1 MHEGGSL
8 IWNFL
13 NFLVVL
19 IQNVISQKPMLDLLK
34 KLDQHTLGKHADE
47 LTDRLVG
54 AIGPSVSADLVNQA
68 KDLQLLEEILTP
80 QVFQEKVA
88 NVADKCAE
96 SIGTCSESITL
107 VSSQIPL
114 LSRLL
119 FDHAYNNLRSYVSQ
133 PHLNYLVNA
142 DLPAVEESNSGGSV
156 DVETAAVSLKF
167 LQSLLLNNDL
177 GNPQLDSLL
186 LHVVCLSDSDLVHSA
201 AVLLKLRMTN
211 VATSALASYLW
222 TIVSDL
228 VNSSLDDHKTVGYKL
243 WLWWLSACDSATLE
257 SETFQSLFKTDLYW
271 ACLLRPLKTTSY
283 DHKKLALYI
292 ISRSVQHIVSDI
304 FLESMQWSTTDRDV
318 LLEQWKRFA
327 TLTEIIAIDSSYNQ
341 TVACEGDILMFL
353 GPECKLAPRWG
364 IALIAMGLNATMD
377 TVRKYMA
384 KVVLALPIASLAVF
398 QHDIPFLESKLLPYL
413 LEATHFQTA
422 RHDDQ
427 NVCIY
432 GDTLETFIEGLYT
445 TFDKSRIEALTICIF
460 KLLNILREGFDPSK
474 IYALAGV
481 MSGLKATEFQLSD
494 AALDAFAP
502 MLLLTSETGVRRK
515 LQKLYLARIC
525 LHFGQS
531 LRVLKLL
538 SQLVTLETIMTGLN
552 FKLTPDAELRKSIE
566 DLSTYAVYLYGSCET
581 CNVDEAAAQ
590 LNLLPVGVSLGLKN
604 MGLTGVPTV
613 SVDDSILS
621 SIQATQALAKSNLSE
636 TNTDS
641 IEIRL
646 EKLKFPDDMD
656 LTAAQLTLL
665 AALNIKNG
673 KGDFANTFEYLKS
686 SHIVSRDLKTD
697 QTIQSLNNLIA
708 AKFDCLNTTLAHHR
722 VTEPVDV
729 INFATLNYSV
739 ASSCESRYAIVACI
753 YRVVEQLDAADEKTC
768 SVIQDTLFTIWDEIM
783 STGLVSSAKPVHLA
797 FIELLLSKSVLQKCT
812 ENDSLAETVLD
823 IASTLVSQC
832 YARRSL
838 LPLVAKKLLEF
849 GGTEIVKIEGAH
861 SLVIE
866 IYTLQQIDD
875 TNFRLEDAIATR
887 YDTEMGN
894 DGASVF
900 KDVHGGKEVAARAL
914 IAALVSQITDAAF
927 AEFMWDEIFSSDSY
941 RLFNPKKLND
951 GKEERIRVQCYQ
963 LLTMTED
970 IVHHEFSQEETEK
983 LIEHI
988 RFEPSPIVRMYMEW
1002 IIARVILKGDSLVI
1016 LKKHLSNPEE
1026 IPRVLAAFQR
1036 IGLLI
1041 GEQIENVDD
1050 RISYLTEYLNIV
1062 LPFCSSNRAAVRHFA
1077 VSMICAVGPWIQSEQ
1092 FWNGNKKALETMEP
1106 FARICMGIFSHATR
1120 QEAYHQFRSGEKM
1133 LWNVHRYYNLVGIC
1147 GGLILRLS
1155 DREFPFVSETDFANL
1170 ELAPTKPHV
1179 DLVFPLEPAS
1189 VSLPTGDELRV
1200 SVGAHDKSVW
1210 ASEAAVAAACGI
1222 EVSSVSAPVQ
1232 TKSGAWNA
1240 TLVEDNS
1247 EESRAAKINRGELIL
1262 VASLVD
1268 KPPNLGGI
1276 CRLSDVLGAQLLTLN
1291 DISVAKHPQ
1300 FKNVAVT
1307 ADQWMPM
1314 AEVKVDEIAEFMRA
1328 KKREGYTLIG
1338 LEQTDQSKQLNKDFV
1353 FPKKSLILLGME
1365 REGIPGNLLAELDYA
1380 VEIKQI
1386 GMIRSMNIQT
1396 AAAVIVHAY
1405 SMQHCA

>member
-1 MHEGGSL
+1 
-8 IWNFL
+8 
-13 NFLVVL
+13 
-19 IQNVISQKPMLDLLK
+19 MLDLLK
-34 KLDQHTLGKHADE
+34 KLDQLTLGKYADE
-47 LTDRLVG
+47 LTDQVVQ
-54 AIGPSVSADLVNQA
+54 AIGPSVPAGLLGQA
-68 KDLQLLEEILTP
+68 KDLQLLQEILEP
-80 QVFQEKVA
+80 QVFDEKVTK
-88 NVADKCAE
+88 VADKC
-96 SIGTCSESITL
+96 SSSVGTCSEFITV
-107 VSSQIPL
+107 VSEQIPL
-114 LSRLL
+114 LSKLL

-133 PHLNYLVNA
+133 PHLNYLVNV
-142 DLPAVEESNSGGSV
+142 DLPALEKTASHGSV
-156 DVETAAVSLKF
+156 DVQTATVSLNS
-167 LQSLLLNNDL
+167 LQSLLLNNDHL
-177 GNPQLDSLL
+177 GTSELDCLL
-186 LHVVCLSDSDLVHSA
+186 LHVVCLSNSDLVHSA
-201 AVLLKLRMTN
+201 AVLLKLRMSN
-211 VATSALASYLW
+211 VAASPLAAYLW
-222 TIVSDL
+222 PIVSDL
-228 VNSSLDDHKTVGYKL
+228 VNTSLHDHKTIGYKL

-257 SETFQSLFKTDLYW
+257 SEAFQSLFKTELYW
-271 ACLLRPLKTTSY
+271 TCLLRPLKTTSY

-304 FLESMQWSTTDRDV
+304 SLENMTWSTSERKA

-353 GPECKLAPRWG
+353 GPDCKLAPRWG

-413 LEATHFQTA
+413 LEAAHFQTV
-422 RHDDQ
+422 RQDGEI
-427 NVCIY
+427 VCIH
-432 GDTLETFIEGLYT
+432 GDTLETFIQGLYT
-445 TFDKSRIEALTICIF
+445 TFDKTRIESLTVSTF
-460 KLLNILREGFDPSK
+460 KLLTILREGFDASK

-494 AALDAFAP
+494 AALDHFGP
-502 MLLLTSETGVRRK
+502 MLQLTSETGVRRK

-525 LHFGQS
+525 LHFSQS

-538 SQLVTLETIMTGLN
+538 SQLATLETVMTALK
-552 FKLTPDAELRKSIE
+552 FKLTPDAELRQSIE
-566 DLSTYAVYLYGSCET
+566 DLPTYAIYLYGSGET
-581 CNVDEAAAQ
+581 CDVAEAAAQ
-590 LNLLPVGVSLGLKN
+590 LGLLPVGVSLGLKN
-604 MGLTGVPTV
+604 MGLVGVPTAA
-613 SVDDSILS
+613 VDESILTS
-621 SIQATQALAKSNLSE
+621 TQATLALAKSDLSSA
-636 TNTDS
+636 NIDS
-641 IEIRL
+641 IHTRL
-646 EKLKFPDDMD
+646 EKLQFPEDDLD
-656 LTAAQLTLL
+656 LAAAQLTLL
-665 AALNIKNG
+665 AALNLKYG
-673 KGDFANTFEYLKS
+673 KGDFTKMFEYLKS
-686 SHIVSRDLKTD
+686 SHIVSRDLTGD
-697 QTIQSLNNLIA
+697 QSIPSLNSLIA
-708 AKFDCLNTTLAHHR
+708 AKFDCLNTTLAQHK
-722 VTEPVDV
+722 VAEQSVDV

-739 ASSCESRYAIVACI
+739 ASSTPSRYAIVACI
-753 YRVVEQLDAADEKTC
+753 YRVVEQLVTTTDEKTC
-768 SVIQDTLFTIWDEIM
+768 SVIQDTLFAIWDEIM

-797 FIELLLSKSVLQKCT
+797 FIELLLSKSVLDKCI
-812 ENDSLAETVLD
+812 ENDSLAETILD

-849 GGTEIVKIEGAH
+849 GGSEVVKIEGVH
-861 SLVIE
+861 SLIIE
-866 IYTLQQIDD
+866 VYTLQQIED

-887 YDTEMGN
+887 YDTAM
-894 DGASVF
+894 DISGASVF

-914 IAALVSQITDAAF
+914 IAVLVSQITDAAF
-927 AEFMWDEIFSSDSY
+927 AELMWEEMFTSESY

-963 LLTMTED
+963 LLTMTEA
-970 IVHHEFSQEETEK
+970 IVNHDFAQQETEK
-983 LIEHI
+983 LITHI

-1041 GEQIENVDD
+1041 GEQIEDVDD
-1050 RISYLTEYLNIV
+1050 RVSYLTEYLNIV

-1077 VSMICAVGPWIQSEQ
+1077 VSMTCAVGPWIQSEE
-1092 FWNGNKKALETMEP
+1092 FWGGNKQALEAMAP
-1106 FARICMGIFSHATR
+1106 LARICMGIFSHATR

-1147 GGLILRLS
+1147 GGLVLRLS
-1155 DREFPFVSETDFANL
+1155 DREFPFVSEADFANL
-1170 ELAPTKPHV
+1170 ELSPTKPQV
-1179 DLVFPLEPAS
+1179 DLVFPLKPSA
-1189 VSLPTGDELRV
+1189 VSLPAGDELRV
-1200 SVGAHDKSVW
+1200 SVGANDKSVW
-1210 ASEAAVAAACGI
+1210 ASEAAVAAACGF

-1291 DISVAKHPQ
+1291 DIAVAKHPQ

>member
-1 MHEGGSL
+1 
-8 IWNFL
+8 
-13 NFLVVL
+13 
-19 IQNVISQKPMLDLLK
+19 MLDLLK
-34 KLDQHTLGKHADE
+34 KLDQNTLAKYAEE
-47 LTDRLVG
+47 LTDQVVQ
-54 AIGPSVSADLVNQA
+54 AIGPSVSADLVGQA
-68 KDLQLLEEILTP
+68 KDLQLLETVLEAS
-80 QVFQEKVA
+80 VFEEKVA
-88 NVADKCAE
+88 KVAQKCAE
-96 SIGTCSESITL
+96 SIGPCSESIT
-107 VSSQIPL
+107 VASGQIPM
-114 LSRLL
+114 LSKLL
-119 FDHAYNNLRSYVSQ
+119 FDHAYNNLKLYVSQ
-133 PHLNYLVNA
+133 PHLNYLVNV
-142 DLPAVEESNSGGSV
+142 DLPALDKATSDAAV
-156 DVETAAVSLKF
+156 DVKTASESLNF
-167 LQSLLLNNDL
+167 LQSLLLINDL
-177 GNPQLDSLL
+177 GNTQLDSLL

-211 VATSALASYLW
+211 VANSSLASYLW
-222 TIVSDL
+222 PIVSGL
-228 VNSSLDDHKTVGYKL
+228 VNSTLHDHQTIGYKL

-257 SETFQSLFKTDLYW
+257 SESFQKMFQTELYW
-271 ACLLRPLKTTSY
+271 TCLLKPLKTTSY

-304 FLESMQWSTTDRDV
+304 SLENMTWSTADRKA

-353 GPECKLAPRWG
+353 GPDCKLAPRWG

-384 KVVLALPIASLAVF
+384 KVVLALSTSSLAVF
-398 QHDIPFLESKLLPYL
+398 QHDISFLESKLLPYL
-413 LEATHFQTA
+413 VEATHFQTV
-422 RHDDQ
+422 RQ
-427 NVCIY
+427 GGEIVCVY

-445 TFDKSRIEALTICIF
+445 TFDKSRIESLTVCIF

-494 AALDAFAP
+494 AALDDFAP
-502 MLLLTSETGVRRK
+502 MLMLTSETGVRRK

-525 LHFGQS
+525 LHFSQS

-538 SQLVTLETIMTGLN
+538 SQLTDIETLKTALS

-566 DLSTYAVYLYGSCET
+566 ELSIYAIYLYGSGET
-581 CNVDEAAAQ
+581 SNVEEAAAQ

-604 MGLTGVPTV
+604 MGLEVPTV
-613 SVDDSILS
+613 TVDESILTS
-621 SIQATQALAKSNLSE
+621 AQATLALAKSDLSANVDAIYSEQLKLQFSDNL
-636 TNTDS
+636 
-641 IEIRL
+641 
-646 EKLKFPDDMD
+646 D
-656 LTAAQLTLL
+656 LAAAQLTLL
-665 AALNIKNG
+665 AALNVKFG
-673 KGDFANTFEYLKS
+673 KGDFSKLFAYLKE
-686 SHIVSRDLKTD
+686 SHIVSRDLTTG
-697 QTIQSLNNLIA
+697 QSIQSLNNLVA
-708 AKFDCLNTTLAHHR
+708 AKFDCLNTTLASH
-722 VTEPVDV
+722 TDPVEI

-739 ASSCESRYAIVACI
+739 GSSTAARYAIVACI
-753 YRVVEQLDAADEKTC
+753 YRVVEQLDTADEKTC
-768 SVIQDTLFTIWDEIM
+768 SVINDTLFTIWDEIM

-797 FIELLLSKSVLQKCT
+797 FIELLLSKSVLSKCI
-812 ENDSLAETVLD
+812 ENDTLAETVMD
-823 IASTLVSQC
+823 ITSTLVNQC
-832 YARRSL
+832 FARRSL

-849 GGTEIVKIEGAH
+849 GGSEIVKVEGAH
-861 SLVIE
+861 SMIIE

-875 TNFRLEDAIATR
+875 TNFRLEDAMAAR
-887 YDTEMGN
+887 YDAAIGS
-894 DGASVF
+894 GSVF
-900 KDVHGGKEVAARAL
+900 KDIHGGREVAARAL
-914 IAALVSQITDAAF
+914 IAVLVSQITDSAF
-927 AEFMWDEIFSSDSY
+927 AELMWEEIFTSESY
-941 RLFNPKKLND
+941 RLFNPKKLSD
-951 GKEERIRVQCYQ
+951 GKEERVRTQCYQ
-963 LLTMTED
+963 LLTMTEA
-970 IVHHEFSQEETEK
+970 IVSPEFCLEETEK

-988 RFEPSPIVRMYMEW
+988 RLEPSPIVRMYMEW
-1002 IIARVILKGDSLVI
+1002 IIARVSLKGDGLA
-1016 LKKHLSNPEE
+1016 LLRKHLSNPEE

-1077 VSMICAVGPWIQSEQ
+1077 VSMTCAVGPWIQSEK
-1092 FWNGNKKALETMEP
+1092 FWGGNKKALETMEP
-1106 FARICMGIFSHATR
+1106 LAKICMGIFSHATR

-1155 DREFPFVSETDFANL
+1155 DREFPFVGEADFANL
-1170 ELAPTKPHV
+1170 ELAPTRPQV
-1179 DLVFPLEPAS
+1179 DLVYPLQPS
-1189 VSLPTGDELRV
+1189 TVTLPTELRV
-1200 SVGAHDKSVW
+1200 SVGANDTSVW
-1210 ASEAAVAAACGI
+1210 ASEVAVAEACGF

-1247 EESRAAKINRGELIL
+1247 EESRAAKINRGDLIL

-1291 DISVAKHPQ
+1291 DIGVAKHPQ

>member
-1 MHEGGSL
+1 
-8 IWNFL
+8 
-13 NFLVVL
+13 
-19 IQNVISQKPMLDLLK
+19 MLDLLK
-34 KLDQHTLGKHADE
+34 KLDQATLGKHADD
-47 LTDRLVG
+47 LTNQVVQ
-54 AIGPSVSADLVNQA
+54 AIGPSVPAELEGLA
-68 KDLQLLEEILTP
+68 KDLQLLEEILEA

-88 NVADKCAE
+88 KVADKCAD
-96 SIGTCSESITL
+96 SIGPCSESIT
-107 VSSQIPL
+107 VASGQIPL
-114 LSRLL
+114 LSKLL
-119 FDHAYNNLRSYVSQ
+119 FDHAYSNLRSYVSQ
-133 PHLNYLVNA
+133 PHLNYLVNV
-142 DLPAVEESNSGGSV
+142 DLPELEKCSSECT
-156 DVETAAVSLKF
+156 VETAAVSLNF

-177 GNPQLDSLL
+177 GNTQLDSLL
-186 LHVVCLSDSDLVHSA
+186 LRVVCLSDSDLVHSA
-201 AVLLKLRMTN
+201 AVLLRLRMAN
-211 VATSALASYLW
+211 VAASSLAQYLW
-222 TIVSDL
+222 PIVSNL
-228 VNSSLDDHKTVGYKL
+228 VNSSLHDHKTVGYKL
-243 WLWWLSACDSATLE
+243 WLWWLSACDSETLE
-257 SETFQSLFKTDLYW
+257 SETFQSLFKTELYW
-271 ACLLRPLKTTSY
+271 NCLLKPLKTTSY

-304 FLESMQWSTTDRDV
+304 SLENMKWSTSDRDA

-364 IALIAMGLNATMD
+364 IALISMGLNATMD

-422 RHDDQ
+422 REDGQ

-445 TFDKSRIEALTICIF
+445 TFDKTRIESLTVCIF

-494 AALDAFAP
+494 AALDDFAP

-525 LHFGQS
+525 LHFSQS

-538 SQLVTLETIMTGLN
+538 SQLATLETIKTALS

-566 DLSTYAVYLYGSCET
+566 DLSTYAIYLYGSGEACD
-581 CNVDEAAAQ
+581 VDEAATQ
-590 LNLLPVGVSLGLKN
+590 LNLIPVGVSLGLKN
-604 MGLTGVPTV
+604 LGLEGVPAV
-613 SVDDSILS
+613 AVDESILASTQATLALAHSDLSSGLDSIYA
-621 SIQATQALAKSNLSE
+621 Q
-636 TNTDS
+636 
-641 IEIRL
+641 L
-646 EKLKFPDDMD
+646 EKLQFPEDLD

-665 AALNIKNG
+665 AALNLKSG
-673 KGDFANTFEYLKS
+673 KGDFAKLFEYLKS
-686 SHIVSRDLKTD
+686 SHIVSRDLKGD
-697 QTIQSLNNLIA
+697 QSIPSLNNLIA
-708 AKFDCLNTTLAHHR
+708 AKFDCLNTTLSHT

-729 INFATLNYSV
+729 INFATTNYSV
-739 ASSCESRYAIVACI
+739 ASSASARYAIVACI
-753 YRVVEQLDAADEKTC
+753 YRVVEQLDTTDEKTC

-849 GGTEIVKIEGAH
+849 GGSEIVKVEGAH
-861 SLVIE
+861 SLIIE

-875 TNFRLEDAIATR
+875 TNFRLEDAMAAR
-887 YDTEMGN
+887 YDTETGS
-894 DGASVF
+894 GSVF
-900 KDVHGGKEVAARAL
+900 KDVHGDKEVAARAL
-914 IAALVSQITDAAF
+914 IAVLVSQITDAAF
-927 AEFMWDEIFSSDSY
+927 AELMWEDMFTSEAY

-963 LLTMTED
+963 LLTMTEA
-970 IVHHEFSQEETEK
+970 IVSHAFAQEETEK
-983 LIEHI
+983 LITHI

-1050 RISYLTEYLNIV
+1050 RVSYLTEYLNIV

-1092 FWNGNKKALETMEP
+1092 FWGGNKTALETMAP
-1106 FARICMGIFSHATR
+1106 LARICMGIFSHATR

-1147 GGLILRLS
+1147 GGLVLRLS
-1155 DREFPFVSETDFANL
+1155 DREFPFVSETDFADL
-1170 ELAPTKPHV
+1170 ELEPTKPHV
-1179 DLVFPLEPAS
+1179 DLVFPLEPQA
-1189 VSLPTGDELRV
+1189 VSLSSGELRV
-1200 SVGAHDKSVW
+1200 SVGANDKSVW

>member
-1 MHEGGSL
+1 
-8 IWNFL
+8 
-13 NFLVVL
+13 
-19 IQNVISQKPMLDLLK
+19 MLDLLK
-34 KLDQHTLGKHADE
+34 KLDQHTLGKYADE
-47 LTDRLVG
+47 LTDQVVQ
-54 AIGPSVSADLVNQA
+54 AIGPSVPAGLLGQA
-68 KDLQLLEEILTP
+68 KDLQLLEEILEP
-80 QVFQEKVA
+80 QVFHEKIA
-88 NVADKCAE
+88 KVADKC
-96 SIGTCSESITL
+96 SSSVGSCSESITV
-107 VSSQIPL
+107 VSEQIPL
-114 LSRLL
+114 LSKLL
-119 FDHAYNNLRSYVSQ
+119 FDYAYNNLKSYVSQ
-133 PHLNYLVNA
+133 PHLNYLVNV
-142 DLPAVEESNSGGSV
+142 DLPDLEKTASDGSV
-156 DVETAAVSLKF
+156 DAETAAVSLNS
-167 LQSLLLNNDL
+167 LHSLLLNNDL
-177 GNPQLDSLL
+177 GTAQLDSLL
-186 LHVVCLSDSDLVHSA
+186 LHVVCLSSSDLVHSA
-201 AVLLKLRMTN
+201 AVLLKLRMTV
-211 VATSALASYLW
+211 VAGSPLASYLW
-222 TIVSDL
+222 PIVSDL
-228 VNSSLDDHKTVGYKL
+228 VNSSLHDHKTIGYKL

-257 SETFQSLFKTDLYW
+257 SEKFQSLFKTELYW
-271 ACLLRPLKTTSY
+271 TCLLRPLKTTSY

-304 FLESMQWSTTDRDV
+304 SLENMTWSTTDRKA

-413 LEATHFQTA
+413 LEATHFQTV
-422 RHDDQ
+422 RQDGEI
-427 NVCIY
+427 VCIY
-432 GDTLETFIEGLYT
+432 GDTLETFIQGLYT
-445 TFDKSRIEALTICIF
+445 TFDKTRLEALTVSIF

-481 MSGLKATEFQLSD
+481 VSGLKATEFQLSD
-494 AALDAFAP
+494 AALDDFAP
-502 MLLLTSETGVRRK
+502 MLQLTSETGVRRK

-525 LHFGQS
+525 LHFSQS

-538 SQLVTLETIMTGLN
+538 SQLATLETVMTALS
-552 FKLTPDAELRKSIE
+552 FKLTPDAELRESIE
-566 DLSTYAVYLYGSCET
+566 DLPTYAIYLYGSGET
-581 CNVDEAAAQ
+581 CDVEEAATQ

-604 MGLTGVPTV
+604 MGLTNVPTIAV
-613 SVDDSILS
+613 GESILKS
-621 SIQATQALAKSNLSE
+621 TQATLALAKSDLSSA
-636 TNTDS
+636 NIDS
-641 IEIRL
+641 IYTQL
-646 EKLKFPDDMD
+646 ENLQFPENLD

-665 AALNIKNG
+665 AALNLKYG
-673 KGDFANTFEYLKS
+673 KGDFTKTFEYLKS
-686 SHIVSRDLKTD
+686 SHIVSRDLTVD
-697 QTIQSLNNLIA
+697 QSIPSLNSLIA
-708 AKFDCLNTTLAHHR
+708 AKFDCLNTTLAQHK
-722 VTEPVDV
+722 VSEPVDV
-729 INFATLNYSV
+729 INFATLSYSA
-739 ASSCESRYAIVACI
+739 ASSTSARYAIVACI
-753 YRVVEQLDAADEKTC
+753 YRVVEQLTTTDEKTC

-797 FIELLLSKSVLQKCT
+797 FIELLLSKSVLDKCI

-849 GGTEIVKIEGAH
+849 GGSEVVKIEGAH
-861 SLVIE
+861 SLIIDV
-866 IYTLQQIDD
+866 YTHQQIDD
-875 TNFRLEDAIATR
+875 TNFRLEDAMATR
-887 YDTEMGN
+887 YDATVGI

-914 IAALVSQITDAAF
+914 IAVLVSQITDAAF
-927 AEFMWDEIFSSDSY
+927 AELMWEEMFTSESY

-951 GKEERIRVQCYQ
+951 GKEERVRVQCYQ
-963 LLTMTED
+963 LLTMTEA
-970 IVHHEFSQEETEK
+970 IVNHGFAQEETEK
-983 LIEHI
+983 LITHI

-1077 VSMICAVGPWIQSEQ
+1077 VSMTCAVGPWIQSEE
-1092 FWNGNKKALETMEP
+1092 FWGGDKKALEAMAP
-1106 FARICMGIFSHATR
+1106 LARICMGIFSHATR

-1147 GGLILRLS
+1147 GGLVLRLS
-1155 DREFPFVSETDFANL
+1155 DREFPFVSEADFANL

-1179 DLVFPLEPAS
+1179 DLVFPLEPSA
-1189 VSLPTGDELRV
+1189 VSLSAGDELRV
-1200 SVGAHDKSVW
+1200 SVGANDMSVW
-1210 ASEAAVAAACGI
+1210 ASEAAVAAACGF

-1307 ADQWMPM
+1307 ADHWMPM
-1314 AEVKVDEIAEFMRA
+1314 AEVKVNEIAEFMRA

>member
-1 MHEGGSL
+1 
-8 IWNFL
+8 
-13 NFLVVL
+13 
-19 IQNVISQKPMLDLLK
+19 MLDLLK
-34 KLDQHTLGKHADE
+34 KLDQQTLGKYANE
-47 LTDRLVG
+47 LTDQVVQ
-54 AIGPSVSADLVNQA
+54 AIGPSVSAELLGQA
-68 KDLQLLEEILTP
+68 KDLQLLEEILDP
-80 QVFQEKVA
+80 QVFQSLVA
-88 NVADKCAE
+88 KVADKCSE
-96 SIGTCSESITL
+96 SIGTCSESITV
-107 VSSQIPL
+107 VSDQIPL
-114 LSRLL
+114 LSKLL
-119 FDHAYNNLRSYVSQ
+119 FEHAYNNLRQYISQ
-133 PHLNYLVNA
+133 PHLNYLVNV
-142 DLPAVEESNSGGSV
+142 DLPAFEKTESDGSV
-156 DVETAAVSLKF
+156 DVETAAVSLNF
-167 LQSLLLNNDL
+167 LHSLVLNNDL
-177 GNPQLDSLL
+177 GTAQLDSLL
-186 LHVVCLSDSDLVHSA
+186 LHAVCLSDSTLVHSA
-201 AVLLKLRMTN
+201 AVLLKLRMSS
-211 VATSALASYLW
+211 VAASSLSSYLW
-222 TIVSDL
+222 PIVSNL

-243 WLWWLSACDSATLE
+243 WLWWLSACDSPTLE
-257 SETFQSLFKTDLYW
+257 SDTFQSLFKTEMYW
-271 ACLLRPLKTTSY
+271 NCLLRPLKTTSY

-304 FLESMQWSTTDRDV
+304 SLENMKWSTADREA

-384 KVVLALPIASLAVF
+384 KVVLALPVASLAVF
-398 QHDIPFLESKLLPYL
+398 QHDFDFLESKLLPYL

-422 RHDDQ
+422 RQDGQ
-427 NVCIY
+427 IVCIY
-432 GDTLETFIEGLYT
+432 GDTLEAFIEGLYT
-445 TFDKSRIEALTICIF
+445 TFDKSRTEALTVSIF

-481 MSGLKATEFQLSD
+481 MSGLKATELQLSE
-494 AALDAFAP
+494 AALDDFAP
-502 MLLLTSETGVRRK
+502 MLMLTSETGVRRK
-515 LQKLYLARIC
+515 LQKLYLDRIC
-525 LHFGQS
+525 LHFSQS

-538 SQLVTLETIMTGLN
+538 SQLATLETIMTALN
-552 FKLTPDAELRKSIE
+552 FKLTPDTELRKSIE
-566 DLSTYAVYLYGSCET
+566 DLSTYAVYLYGSGEKCDIE
-581 CNVDEAAAQ
+581 EAATQ

-604 MGLTGVPTV
+604 MGLSGVPTATI
-613 SVDDSILS
+613 DDTILS
-621 SIQATQALAKSNLSE
+621 STQATLALAKSDLS
-636 TNTDS
+636 TANTDS
-641 IEIRL
+641 IYTQL
-646 EKLKFPDDMD
+646 EKLEFSED
-656 LTAAQLTLL
+656 LDLAAAQLTLL
-665 AALNIKNG
+665 AALNLKYG
-673 KGDFANTFEYLKS
+673 KGDFASMFEYLKS
-686 SHIVSRDLKTD
+686 SHIVSRDLKPG
-697 QTIQSLNNLIA
+697 QTIQSLNSVIA
-708 AKFDCLNTTLAHHR
+708 AKFDCLNTTLAHHK
-722 VTEPVDV
+722 VTEPVEV
-729 INFATLNYSV
+729 VNFATLNYSV
-739 ASSCESRYAIVACI
+739 ASSSESRYAIVACI
-753 YRVVEQLDAADEKTC
+753 YRVVEQLDTTDEKTC

-797 FIELLLSKSVLQKCT
+797 FIELLLSKSVLQKCI
-812 ENDSLAETVLD
+812 ENDSLAETVFD

-849 GGTEIVKIEGAH
+849 GGSEIVKVEGAH
-861 SLVIE
+861 SLIIE

-875 TNFRLEDAIATR
+875 TNFRLEDAIASR
-887 YDTEMGN
+887 YDTEMGI
-894 DGASVF
+894 DGGSVF

-914 IAALVSQITDAAF
+914 IAVLVSQITDSAF
-927 AEFMWDEIFSSDSY
+927 AELMWDEIFTSESY
-941 RLFNPKKLND
+941 RLFNPKKMND

-963 LLTMTED
+963 LLTMTEA
-970 IVHHEFSQEETEK
+970 IVSHEFAQQETEK
-983 LIEHI
+983 LITHI

-1016 LKKHLSNPEE
+1016 LRQHLSNPEE

-1050 RISYLTEYLNIV
+1050 RVSYLTEYLNIV

-1077 VSMICAVGPWIQSEQ
+1077 VSMICAVGPWIQSEK
-1092 FWNGNKKALETMEP
+1092 FWGGNKKALETMEP
-1106 FARICMGIFSHATR
+1106 LARICMGIFSHATR

-1147 GGLILRLS
+1147 GGLVLRLS

-1170 ELAPTKPHV
+1170 ELAPTKPQV
-1179 DLVFPLEPAS
+1179 DLVFPLEPAA
-1189 VSLPTGDELRV
+1189 VSLSSGNELRV
-1200 SVGAHDKSVW
+1200 SVGANDKSVW

-1314 AEVKVDEIAEFMRA
+1314 AEVKVEEIAEFMRA